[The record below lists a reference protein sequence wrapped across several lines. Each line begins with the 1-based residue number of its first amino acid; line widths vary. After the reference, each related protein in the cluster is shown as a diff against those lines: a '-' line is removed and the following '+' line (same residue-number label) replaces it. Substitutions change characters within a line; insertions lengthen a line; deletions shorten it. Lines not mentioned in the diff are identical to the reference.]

1 MDSDNGGFSLNDLRD
16 LMRTRV
22 LLLLLL
28 TACATSAPP
37 SPIPLD
43 LARWHHFSW
52 ASVTVDGTRFDRA
65 AILVVDSLSSRG
77 SSEVLLQLDLA
88 GSSTM
93 PFGFPSTTAPN
104 PARDR
109 LHGLLHGHGPVTV
122 AATSGEPES
131 VPLTTIGSFGL
142 PEFELSPLL
151 LDFARQRIGILPP
164 LRNLPPAIWSPERT
178 TGVTYDSSRVRI
190 PLLTGGHPL
199 QVLFD
204 TGLNPFPLWTTKA
217 HWMRLTGR
225 DGTEPDNR
233 RHRLHHPAGTLTFV
247 GSRSRLEIR
256 IGGVSLG
263 RLDVVFLDEGPAEAQ
278 LEAWPFAVDGV
289 LGPSAFGDGLI
300 VALDLR
306 GPRMA
311 LLPSGSVR

>member
-1 MDSDNGGFSLNDLRD
+1 
-16 LMRTRV
+16 MRTPT

-37 SPIPLD
+37 SPIPLE
-43 LARWHHFSW
+43 LTRWHRFSW
-52 ASVTVDGTRFDRA
+52 ASVTVDGTRFERA
-65 AILVVDSLSSRG
+65 AILVVDSLSNRG

-88 GSSTM
+88 GSGTM
-93 PFGFPSTTAPN
+93 PFGFPSATSPD

-122 AATSGEPES
+122 ATPSGEPES
-131 VPLTTIGSFGL
+131 VPLKTIGSFGL
-142 PEFELSPLL
+142 PAFELSPLL

-190 PLLTGGHPL
+190 PLLTGGGRPL

-204 TGLNPFPLWTTKA
+204 TGLSPFPLWTTKA
-217 HWMRLTGR
+217 HWVRLTGR

-233 RHRLHHPAGTLTFV
+233 RHVLNHPAGTLTFV
-247 GSRSRLEIR
+247 GARSRREIR

-263 RLDVVFLDEGPAEAQ
+263 RLEMVFLDDGPAEAR

-289 LGPSAFGDGLI
+289 LGPSALGDALI
-300 VALDLR
+300 VAMDLR

-311 LLPSGSVR
+311 LLPAGDRE

>member
-1 MDSDNGGFSLNDLRD
+1 MTVPSLNDHRD

-22 LLLLLL
+22 LLLLVL
-28 TACATSAPP
+28 TGCTTPAPP

-52 ASVTVDGTRFDRA
+52 ASVTADGTRFDRA

-88 GSSTM
+88 GSGTM
-93 PFGFPSTTAPN
+93 PFGFPSATPPG
-104 PARDR
+104 PARNR

-122 AATSGEPES
+122 VTALNEPDPG
-131 VPLTTIGSFGL
+131 PLDQIGSFGL

-164 LRNLPPAIWSPERT
+164 LRNLPSAIWSPERT

-190 PLLTGGHPL
+190 PLLTGGRPL

-204 TGLNPFPLWTTKA
+204 TGLSPFPLWTTKA

-233 RHRLHHPAGTLTFV
+233 RHVLTHPAGALTFV
-247 GSRSRLEIR
+247 GARSRQEIR

-263 RLDVVFLDEGPAEAQ
+263 RLDVVFLQDGPEEARI
-278 LEAWPFAVDGV
+278 ETWPFAVDGV

-300 VALDLR
+300 VAMDLR

-311 LLPSGSVR
+311 LLPAGE

>member
-1 MDSDNGGFSLNDLRD
+1 MP
-16 LMRTRV
+16 RT
-22 LLLLLL
+22 LLIVLLL
-28 TACATSAPP
+28 TACGTSAPP
-37 SPIPLD
+37 SPVPLD

-52 ASVTVDGTRFDRA
+52 ASVTAGGTRFDRA
-65 AILVVDSLSSRG
+65 AILVVDSLSNRG

-88 GSSTM
+88 GSGTM
-93 PFGFPSTTAPN
+93 PFGFPSATSPD

-122 AATSGEPES
+122 VTAPNKPDPG
-131 VPLTTIGSFGL
+131 PLDQIGSFGL

-164 LRNLPPAIWSPERT
+164 LRNLPAAIWSPERT
-178 TGVTYDSSRVRI
+178 TGLTYDSSRVII
-190 PLLTGGHPL
+190 PLLTGGTAPL
-199 QVLFD
+199 QALFD
-204 TGLNPFPLWTTKA
+204 TGLSPFPLWTTKA

-233 RHRLHHPAGTLTFV
+233 RHRLQHPAGTLTFV
-247 GSRSRLEIR
+247 GARSLQEIR

-263 RLDVVFLDEGPAEAQ
+263 RLEVVFLDHGPAEAR

-300 VALDLR
+300 VAMDLR
-306 GPRMA
+306 EPRMA
-311 LLPSGSVR
+311 LLPAGSVK

>member
-1 MDSDNGGFSLNDLRD
+1 
-16 LMRTRV
+16 MRTRA

-28 TACATSAPP
+28 TACTKPAPP

-52 ASVTVDGTRFDRA
+52 ASVTANGTRFDRA

-88 GSSTM
+88 GSGTM
-93 PFGFPSTTAPN
+93 PFGFPSATSPD

-109 LHGLLHGHGPVTV
+109 LHGLLYGHGPVTV
-122 AATSGEPES
+122 AATSGELES
-131 VPLTTIGSFGL
+131 VALTTIGSFGL

-151 LDFARQRIGILPP
+151 LDFARRRIGILSP

-190 PLLTGGHPL
+190 PLLTGGRPL

-204 TGLNPFPLWTTKA
+204 TGLSPFPLWTTKA

-233 RHRLHHPAGTLTFV
+233 RHVLQHPAGTLTFV
-247 GSRSRLEIR
+247 GARSRQEIR

-263 RLDVVFLDEGPAEAQ
+263 RLEMVFLEDGPAEAQ

-289 LGPSAFGDGLI
+289 LGPSAFGDEII
-300 VALDLR
+300 VAMDLR

-311 LLPSGSVR
+311 LLPAGDRE

>member
-1 MDSDNGGFSLNDLRD
+1 MLNVSPVRD
-16 LMRTRV
+16 PRDQMKTRV
-22 LLLLLL
+22 LLSLLFA
-28 TACATSAPP
+28 ACGTPAPP

-52 ASVTVDGTRFDRA
+52 ASVTANGTRFDRA
-65 AILVVDSLSSRG
+65 AILVVDSLSNR
-77 SSEVLLQLDLA
+77 SSSSVLLQLDLA
-88 GSSTM
+88 GSGTM
-93 PFGFPSTTAPN
+93 PFGFPSSAAPD

-109 LHGLLHGHGPVTV
+109 LHGLLHGHGPVTI
-122 AATSGEPES
+122 ATTANGPGSG
-131 VPLTTIGSFGL
+131 PLEQIGSFGL

-164 LRNLPPAIWSPERT
+164 LRNLPPATWSPERT
-178 TGVTYDSSRVRI
+178 TGLTYDSSRVII
-190 PLLTGGHPL
+190 PLLTGGRPL

-204 TGLNPFPLWTTKA
+204 TGLSPFPLWTTKA
-217 HWMRLTGR
+217 HWRRLTGR

-233 RHRLHHPAGTLTFV
+233 HLVLEHPVGTLTFV
-247 GSRSRLEIR
+247 GARSRQEIR

-263 RLDVVFLDEGPAEAQ
+263 RLEVVVLDEGPAEAR

-300 VALDLR
+300 VAMDLR

-311 LLPSGSVR
+311 LLTARSRE